1 MLDCAIVGHGA
12 ALNGGIM
19 SLLIITYAIIVV
31 FTISFAFLSFVWPVF
46 AFLGRLAFIIGAV
59 CSAFWAIVFGAL
71 FVVLSRR
78 GFFDQFRDDPVTW
91 HHTGARVLRVVLIIC
106 AAGCVVG
113 LVCSLVGALYLS
125 GFNYL

>member
-1 MLDCAIVGHGA
+1 MP
-12 ALNGGIM
+12 
-19 SLLIITYAIIVV
+19 LLIITYAIIVV
-31 FTISFAFLSFVWPVF
+31 FTISFAFLSFVWPVL

-91 HHTGARVLRVVLIIC
+91 DHTGARVLRVVLINMRRRVRGG
-106 AAGCVVG
+106 ARLLARG
-113 LVCSLVGALYLS
+113 GALPF
-125 GFNYL
+125 GF